1 MKVVT
6 TTQRSSLIPGL
17 SNWLPNIAEWFTFH
31 MKDLF
36 WEFLGLYR
44 RKQFKENQV
53 VASCLVMFVVLGLGL

>member
-44 RKQFKENQV
+44 REQLKENQV
-53 VASCLVMFVVLGLGL
+53 VASCLFMFVVLGLGL